1 MDKKERVYKAM
12 SRTGK
17 PDRIPFEISWGA
29 FTPIL
34 YKTFLEKTGTS
45 LTPDEYFD
53 FDTRYIRPLPSN
65 RKYDHSSNYADQV
78 LDGVSFDEW
87 GIGSVPTRFEIP
99 DYKFHPL
106 ARMETVRQI
115 EDFCWPDLDCEYR
128 YAPLKQTVDA
138 YHQQGNAVCADMYQ
152 TVFETAWLLRGM
164 EDFLSDF
171 YLNPELVEAII
182 AKLTNL
188 RIEQAKHFAKIG
200 VDIIRLG
207 DDVLTQQG
215 LMMSKETYRTFLK
228 PGIRRIVDV
237 VKRINPSILVFMH
250 SCGKVEEIV
259 PDYIDCGIDILN
271 PIQPECNDLEYI
283 ERNFGKDIAF
293 WGGIGVQSIMP
304 FGTPADVKKEVFR
317 TQKILGRNGH
327 WLAAPAHILDPTIP
341 WENVIAF
348 VEAVRESSY

>member
-1 MDKKERVYKAM
+1 MEKKDRVYKAM
-12 SRTGK
+12 SRKGK

-34 YKTFLEKTGTS
+34 YKTFLEKTETS

-65 RKYDHSSNYADQV
+65 KRIDHGLNFTGQDV
-78 LDGVSFDEW
+78 KGVDFDEW

-106 ARMETVRQI
+106 SKMETVQQI
-115 EDFCWPDLDCEYR
+115 ENFSWPDLDCEYR
-128 YAPLKQTVDA
+128 YEPLRQKVDT

-152 TVFETAWLLRGM
+152 TIFETAWLLRGM

-171 YLNPELVEAII
+171 YLNPEIVEAII
-182 AKLTNL
+182 AQLTDI
-188 RIEQAKHFAKIG
+188 RIKQAENFARIG

-207 DDVLTQQG
+207 DDVVTQQG
-215 LMMSKETYRTFLK
+215 LMMSKETYRTFIK
-228 PGIRRIVDV
+228 PNVRRIVDA

-250 SCGKVEEIV
+250 SCGKVEEII
-259 PDYIDCGIDILN
+259 PDFIESGIDILN
-271 PIQPECNDLEYI
+271 PIQPECNDLEFI
-283 ERNFGKDIAF
+283 EKNFGNDIAF
-293 WGGIGVQSIMP
+293 WGGIGVQSVMP
-304 FGTPADVKKEVFR
+304 FGTPAEVKKEVFR
-317 TQKILGRNGH
+317 TQKILGRKGS

-341 WENVIAF
+341 WENVLAF
-348 VEAVRESSY
+348 VEAVRESHY